1 VTNEI
6 YYKEKHSLNLKKK
19 TQNNK
24 VNSNLFETLIV
35 LVLIKNEILI
45 LFFKSK
51 KIIFHIWN

>member
-1 VTNEI
+1 MTNEI